1 MIEDYRKARKRGVKQ
16 VKKAVSA
23 GRYPFPPALDELLQ
37 GQPLARKTTIGACEI
52 PLYLVVG
59 TRVRGRQNLFSADFM
74 PLADEGT
81 EFATKWSSLHDA
93 QVSEGFRDPVV
104 VYEYLQR
111 FYVQEGNKRVS
122 VARYVGMPAIR
133 TEVTRVVPTWGA
145 GLDDELERYEAFER
159 FYAAVPLYDLAFSN
173 ADDYELLSQALN
185 KPLDAPWSSDD
196 VRHLKAAFSA
206 FCAVYARRGGSRL
219 ECSASDAFLLYV
231 QAYARKDPLDSSAT
245 LMTERIKPLWRE
257 FVVASQSE
265 PTEFVSEPQ
274 EKAAAVQIVSKVVDK
289 VRPARSTSRVAF
301 VYDQDVTLSGWT
313 RVHDKAR
320 QELARR
326 THGDIEALVYA
337 DCDTDELF
345 DKAVSSAVDAG
356 CSVVVTISP
365 RQLAQ
370 ARRASLAHPRVQF
383 VNCSVN
389 QSSPAVRT
397 FYARMY
403 EVKFLMGALAASL
416 SQSHQLGY
424 VAHAPMGGAVAEVNA
439 FALGAALVDPYA
451 TVHLRWSTAASP
463 ARGGGNDPARSD
475 PAHSDPARDEFA
487 RAGVDV
493 IADKDYASPTAPD
506 NPFGLYAVHDGGW
519 EHVATPV
526 WDWGRYYELML
537 RSLCAGGRRSGSKE
551 LKRHAVNYWWGL
563 AAGVVRLELE
573 KGIALGQQRLVQMLE
588 TAMVEGR
595 LAPFDTL
602 LVDQAGNVVRHEDE
616 PQLSDEQIAN
626 MRWLS
631 SNVVG
636 ALPQLSELTPAGQA
650 DVRGDAGGL
659 LAHTHADAVGGAPG
673 TPQGEE

>member
-1 MIEDYRKARKRGVKQ
+1 MIEDYRKARKRGAKQ

-23 GRYPFPPALDELLQ
+23 GQYPFPPALDELLQ
-37 GQPLARKTTIGACEI
+37 SQPLARKTNIGTCEI
-52 PLYLVVG
+52 PVDLVVG

-74 PLADEGT
+74 PLANEDT
-81 EFATKWSSLHDA
+81 EFAAKWSALHDA
-93 QVSEGFRDPVV
+93 QISEGIHDPVV

-133 TEVTRVVPTWGA
+133 AEVTRVVPTWGA

-173 ADDYELLSQALN
+173 ANDYELLSQALN
-185 KPLDAPWSSDD
+185 KSLNAPWASDD

-206 FCAVYARRGGSRL
+206 FCAEYARRGGDRL

-231 QAYARKDPLDSSAT
+231 QAYEHKDPLDSSAV
-245 LMTERIKPLWRE
+245 LMSERIKPLWRE
-257 FVVASQSE
+257 FVMSSQSE
-265 PTEFVSEPQ
+265 PAEFMAEPQ
-274 EKAAAVQIVSKVVDK
+274 EKAAAAQIVSKVVDK
-289 VRPARSTSRVAF
+289 VRPRRAFSRVAF
-301 VYDQDVTLSGWT
+301 VYDRDVTTSGWT
-313 RVHDKAR
+313 RLHDEAR
-320 QELARR
+320 QTLASRM
-326 THGDIEALVYA
+326 HDALEALVYEG
-337 DCDTDELF
+337 CGTDELF
-345 DKAVSSAVDAG
+345 DKAVASAVDAG

-370 ARRASLAHPRVQF
+370 ARRASLAYPRVQF
-383 VNCSVN
+383 LNCSVN

-403 EVKFLMGALAASL
+403 EVKFLMGVLAASL

-451 TVHLRWSTAASP
+451 TVYLRWSTAAPLGSGDDGSGGDGP
-463 ARGGGNDPARSD
+463 GGGVPGG
-475 PAHSDPARDEFA
+475 DEFA
-487 RAGVDV
+487 NVGVDV

-506 NPFGLYAVHDGGW
+506 KPFGLYAVHDGGW

-537 RSLCAGGRRSGSKE
+537 RSLCAAPFAARTKGGGAQRF
-551 LKRHAVNYWWGL
+551 ANYWWGMRT
-563 AAGVVRLELE
+563 GVVRLDLE
-573 KGIALGQQRLVQMLE
+573 EGVALGQQRLVHMLE
-588 TAMVEGR
+588 AAMVEGR
-595 LAPFDTL
+595 LAPFDTV
-602 LVDQAGNVVRHEDE
+602 LVDQSGNLVRRADE
-616 PQLSDEQIAN
+616 PQLSDERIAD

-636 ALPQLSELTPAGQA
+636 TLPQLSELTPAGQA
-650 DVRGDAGGL
+650 DVCSGASGL
-659 LAHTHADAVGGAPG
+659 RKSAG
-673 TPQGEE
+673 TPVADKPGQGGK